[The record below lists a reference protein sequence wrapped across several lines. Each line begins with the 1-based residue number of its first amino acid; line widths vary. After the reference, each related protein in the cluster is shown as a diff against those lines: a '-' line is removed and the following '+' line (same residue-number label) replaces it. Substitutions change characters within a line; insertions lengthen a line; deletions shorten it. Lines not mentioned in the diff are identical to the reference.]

1 MDGVISDTQKLH
13 AQVESELLGRFRV
26 SISPE
31 EITLRYAGVKTT
43 EFFEE
48 LLRTQEVKYDLNL
61 LMAEKWSKME
71 ELASKSVDAV
81 DGSIE
86 LIKKLYSQGYP
97 LAVASASNLTYV
109 QSVLITLGVKNN
121 FRYIVSGDMVSRGKP
136 DPESFLLAASK
147 IKVKPK
153 NCLVIEDGLSGM
165 EAAKRGGMYC
175 IGLVPRKDQNYPT
188 NNQVLSLSEITSKY
202 LKEIE

>member
-1 MDGVISDTQKLH
+1 M
-13 AQVESELLGRFRV
+13 
-26 SISPE
+26 
-31 EITLRYAGVKTT
+31 
-43 EFFEE
+43 
-48 LLRTQEVKYDLNL
+48 
-61 LMAEKWSKME
+61 
-71 ELASKSVDAV
+71 
-81 DGSIE
+81 
-86 LIKKLYSQGYP
+86 YSQGYP

-175 IGLVPRKDQNYPT
+175 IGLVPRKDQKYPT

-202 LKEIE
+202 LKEIEW